1 MAQIFHHSM
10 NPIARLTLLALVLI
24 AGVIGLVALG
34 VQRSAYYTGITVPRD
49 QPVQFSHQHHVQG
62 LGFDCRYC
70 HTTVEEVG
78 FAGIPPTHTCMS
90 CHSQIWNEAPILEP
104 VRESYRS
111 GRPLEWTRVYDL
123 PDFVFFD
130 HSIHLNKG
138 IGCTSC
144 HGQVDRMPLTWQ
156 ETTLYMEWCL
166 ECHREPERFVR
177 PREHVFSMEWQ
188 PPANQL
194 VLGRELVERYNIKR
208 MTDCSVC
215 HR

>member
-10 NPIARLTLLALVLI
+10 NHIARLTLLALVLLAGII
-24 AGVIGLVALG
+24 ALVALTT
-34 VQRSAYYTGITVPRD
+34 QRSAYYTGITVPRN

-70 HTTVEEVG
+70 HTSVEEVA

-111 GRPLEWTRVYDL
+111 GRPLEWTRVHDL
-123 PDFVFFD
+123 PDFVYFD
-130 HSIHLNKG
+130 HSIHINKG
-138 IGCTSC
+138 IGCVTC
-144 HGQVDRMPLTWQ
+144 HGQVDTMPLMWQ

-177 PREHVFSMEWQ
+177 PREYVFSMDWQ

-194 VLGRELVERYNIKR
+194 ALGRELVERYDIKR